1 MGRSENMLRGRV
13 PSQSCLF
20 FMHRQDP
27 AMLRAVPGRWWLH
40 RKAPPRWARGPW
52 SRGGHLEALLGAG
65 AEPARKVPLTPSS
78 GVGAGRQRGPVR
90 SVWEHTATT
99 TGHEIGSSG
108 ATPPRG
114 VCLEWP
120 RDPSLSEVGALPT
133 QPRPECGPGWSPR
146 AWRPALR
153 LWQQPPWPRGA
164 PVSRLVARA
173 RTPRLGAD
181 LAQPAPGAHS
191 PQSKRRTFVLSALVG
206 GAGGGGPKHQA
217 PLGL

>member
-1 MGRSENMLRGRV
+1 MQGRATCCSLGDGGMGRSENMLRGRV

-114 VCLEWP
+114 RV
-120 RDPSLSEVGALPT
+120 SGVATGS
-133 QPRPECGPGWSPR
+133 QPERGRSPPHPASPG
-146 AWRPALR
+146 
-153 LWQQPPWPRGA
+153 
-164 PVSRLVARA
+164 VRA
-173 RTPRLGAD
+173 RLEPPRLAPRSAA
-181 LAQPAPGAHS
+181 LAAATLATRSPSFTLGRPGPHPTS
-191 PQSKRRTFVLSALVG
+191 RS
-206 GAGGGGPKHQA
+206 
-217 PLGL
+217 